1 MVAQAVTRSW
11 TPSYSVTT
19 QGPIA
24 EPDLSAAQDG
34 NASSAAPE
42 EPEIPIASDIE
53 EPQASGPRPETL
65 KEASPNGA
73 AVPAEDAEAESS
85 SGCVDCP
92 ASY

>member
-1 MVAQAVTRSW
+1 MPRSW

-42 EPEIPIASDIE
+42 EPEPPIASDIE
-53 EPQASGPRPETL
+53 ELQASGPTPETL
-65 KEASPNGA
+65 KEAVTNGA
-73 AVPAEDAEAESS
+73 AVAAEDAEPESS
-85 SGCVDCP
+85 SGYVDHP
-92 ASY
+92 SSY